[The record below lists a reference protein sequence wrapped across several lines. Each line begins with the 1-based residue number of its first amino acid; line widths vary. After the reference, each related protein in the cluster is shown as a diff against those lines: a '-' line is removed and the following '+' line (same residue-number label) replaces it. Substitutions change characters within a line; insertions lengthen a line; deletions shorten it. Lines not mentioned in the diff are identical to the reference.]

1 MSPPVVSVLLPAR
14 NAAATVERAARSI
27 LAQRLDRLELLAI
40 DDGST
45 DGTGEV
51 LRQVAASD
59 GRVRVLQGGGRGLVE
74 ALNFGLGQAQAP
86 YVARMDADDESLPER
101 LSLSVAALEAEPSLG
116 AVGTQVEIFR
126 EDRPVS
132 PNMKKYEGW
141 LNSLTTPERLFRERF
156 VESPLCHP
164 SATVRREALG
174 AVGGWEEGPFAEDY
188 QLWLKLLHAG
198 YRLKAV
204 APVLFRWR
212 DGEVRLTRTDPRY
225 ALERSLFL
233 KARFLAKGL
242 ASERRR
248 IAVWGAGRTG
258 LSLTRFLRAE
268 GVEVSLLVEV
278 SPKKVGQRIDGIPV
292 VAPDAPPERSAF
304 HLVAAVGAL
313 GAREEIRAFLA
324 QRGWVEGEDFT
335 CAA

>member
-1 MSPPVVSVLLPAR
+1 MSRPVVSVLLPAR

-27 LAQRLDRLELLAI
+27 LEQRLGLLELLAI

-45 DGTGEV
+45 DGTGEI

-59 GRVRVLQGGGRGLVE
+59 RRMRVLEGGGRGLVA
-74 ALNFGLGQAQAP
+74 ALTLGLNQARAP
-86 YVARMDADDESLPER
+86 YIARMDADDESLPER
-101 LSLSVAALEAEPSLG
+101 LLRSVAALEAEPSLG

-132 PNMKKYEGW
+132 PNMKQYEGW
-141 LNSLTTPERLFRERF
+141 LNSLTTPERLFQERF

-164 SATVRREALG
+164 SSMARREALS
-174 AVGGWEEGPFAEDY
+174 AVGGWEDGDFAEDY

-198 YRLKAV
+198 YRLKV
-204 APVLFRWR
+204 LTPVLLRWR
-212 DGEVRLTRTDPRY
+212 DGERRLTRTDPRY
-225 ALERSLFL
+225 ALERALAL

-242 ASERRR
+242 AAEPRK

-258 LSLTRFLRAE
+258 LTLMRFLRAE
-268 GVEVSLLVEV
+268 GLEISLLVDV
-278 SPKKVGQRIDGIPV
+278 SPRRVGQRIDGIPV
-292 VAPDAPPERSAF
+292 IGLDAVPQPSGY
-304 HLVAAVGAL
+304 HLVAAVGAQ
-313 GAREEIRAFLA
+313 GARAQIRAFLEA
-324 QRGWVEGEDFT
+324 RGWAEGADFT